1 MGIRDRF
8 HREQRIAHADDPRAN
23 GNANDE
29 ATTENG
35 VKEKSPANGN
45 GANGNQSYLPTHNGE
60 AAKPKTR
67 GIQPEGESGRRGFHP
82 WKFLKISG
90 KSVSTLSS
98 ATNVLWPFVP
108 AAIIL
113 HFVSGSHHV
122 WTFATAYIGMVPA
135 ASLLGFAGQEF
146 VSTILLTAT

>member
-1 MGIRDRF
+1 MGIRGRF

-23 GNANDE
+23 GDAAIPE
-29 ATTENG
+29 TTENG
-35 VKEKSPANGN
+35 PTEKSPPNGN
-45 GANGNQSYLPTHNGE
+45 GANGNQSYLPTHNGD
-60 AAKPKTR
+60 AAKQTTR
-67 GIQPEGESGRRGFHP
+67 GIQPDGESGRRGFHP
-82 WKFLKISG
+82 WKFLKISTR
-90 KSVSTLSS
+90 SVSTLSA

-113 HFVSGSHHV
+113 HFVSGNHHV

-146 VSTILLTAT
+146 VSTTLLTAA